1 MGCGIIK
8 SESGILFKRKDIIY
22 YHMFFDFDW
31 YKKSGQQ
38 RCGGIALYAF

>member
-1 MGCGIIK
+1 MTVKTSAKIRV
-8 SESGILFKRKDIIY
+8 KRKDVIY